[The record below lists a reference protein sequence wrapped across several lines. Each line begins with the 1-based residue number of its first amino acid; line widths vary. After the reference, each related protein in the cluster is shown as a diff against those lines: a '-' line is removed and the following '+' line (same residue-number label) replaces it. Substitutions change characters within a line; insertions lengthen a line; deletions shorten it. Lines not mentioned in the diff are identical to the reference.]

1 MTPTTDAILTPPRHT
16 PPSCSTALMALP
28 LADLADALAARLGC
42 LVVDIDPR
50 DRYRLRRLKGTLDK
64 RVGVPIMPVISD
76 AILPPKASGTT
87 PQEQP

>member
-1 MTPTTDAILTPPRHT
+1 MTPTPDAILTPPRQT

-42 LVVDIDPR
+42 LVVDLDPR
-50 DRYRLRRLKGTLDK
+50 DRYRLRRLKATLDN
-64 RVGVPIMPVISD
+64 RVGVPTMPAISD
-76 AILPPKASGTT
+76 AILPPVSGTT